1 MSPDS
6 KTRPDEPSAETPADP
21 TDGCDLRLAVV
32 DEAVHCDGD
41 TCVYWR
47 VLGHVGVEMPAERG
61 CALRYFDVLGAERP
75 QLAHWLLS
83 VKRRVEE
90 TEAADRARG

>member
-1 MSPDS
+1 VSLDS
-6 KTRPDEPSAETPADP
+6 KTMPDEPFAEQPAGPSDS
-21 TDGCDLRLAVV
+21 CDLRLAVV
-32 DEAVHCDGD
+32 DEAFYCDGE

-47 VLGHVGVEMPAERG
+47 VLGHVGVEMPAEHG
-61 CALRYFDVLGAERP
+61 CALRHFDVLEAERP
-75 QLAHWLLS
+75 ELVHWLLS